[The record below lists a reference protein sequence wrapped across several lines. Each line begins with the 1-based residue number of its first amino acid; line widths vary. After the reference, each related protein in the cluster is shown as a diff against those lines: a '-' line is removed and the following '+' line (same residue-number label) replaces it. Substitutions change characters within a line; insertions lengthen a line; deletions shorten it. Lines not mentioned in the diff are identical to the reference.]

1 MRAHS
6 VFCNKGAVRTAFA
19 GSEAEARRIRTD
31 WMERFDLKRKDIEV
45 KQVDIPTT
53 KVELLGWLNIQFGV
67 PE

>member
-6 VFCNKGAVRTAFA
+6 VFCNKGAVRHVFA
-19 GSEAEARRIRTD
+19 GFEAEARRIRTD

-53 KVELLGWLNIQFGV
+53 KSELIGWLNTNLGA
-67 PE
+67 